1 MGAGS
6 GTRPETPTGP
16 VRSVWPRSSPV
27 KSPEGRQDQGRE
39 VPGPESPR
47 RLQLRPPALSGRNL
61 IGHLVPGVFLSE
73 ARNVMCC
80 RAWSRQLGL
89 LWVSCHGGAVPQ
101 GERIDRSARGFWRRY
116 RWAWTQSRQHHLRQR
131 FYFLPH
137 VVRHPS
143 HTDAITSWQQVV
155 PWANDIEYGPSS
167 SIWTSDTARGL
178 ELAKRLEARI
188 TRCQYAFL

>member
-1 MGAGS
+1 MQRGSAMGAGS

-89 LWVSCHGGAVPQ
+89 LWVSCHRGAVPQ
-101 GERIDRSARGFWRRY
+101 GERIDRVSAGLL
-116 RWAWTQSRQHHLRQR
+116 APISLG
-131 FYFLPH
+131 L
-137 VVRHPS
+137 
-143 HTDAITSWQQVV
+143 DAKPTAPLETTVLL
-155 PWANDIEYGPSS
+155 PSS
-167 SIWTSDTARGL
+167 RSSPCLSHGRHH
-178 ELAKRLEARI
+178 ELAAGRPLGER
-188 TRCQYAFL
+188 Y